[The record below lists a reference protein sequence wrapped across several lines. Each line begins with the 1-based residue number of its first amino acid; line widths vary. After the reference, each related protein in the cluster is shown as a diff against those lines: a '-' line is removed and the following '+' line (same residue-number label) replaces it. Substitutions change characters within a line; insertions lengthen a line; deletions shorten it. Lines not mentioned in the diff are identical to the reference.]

1 MLQRLKQRVT
11 KLESAS
17 DAIRPPMPRD
27 LFSRVVDEAIEL
39 LPLPAWEWVLQITSP
54 RRTRTGQAAES
65 RFLRLSEHLAD
76 WTALTYGLR
85 LHETYS
91 QAPNYWIVAEV
102 PKSIPYLMRC
112 SRRELTVLSPSER
125 DALLAHV
132 SRLIEPRVLAL
143 TGRGELREVARFTES
158 LVDLQLSRVFD
169 PFRKRYAR
177 ALEEQRQAVPLP
189 EIAETDSLEEKRIT
203 LGNWFRSRWA
213 EKRRAYAS
221 AET

>member
-11 KLESAS
+11 KLETAS
-17 DAIRPPMPRD
+17 EAIRPPVPRN
-27 LFSRVVDEAIEL
+27 LFSQVVDETIEL
-39 LPLPAWEWVLQITSP
+39 LPPQAWEWVLQITSP
-54 RRTRTGQAAES
+54 RRTQTGQEAES
-65 RFLRLSEHLAD
+65 RLLRLSEHLAD

-85 LHETYS
+85 LRETYL
-91 QAPNYWIVAEV
+91 QEPNKWIVTEV

-112 SRRELTVLSPSER
+112 SRRELTVLLPSER
-125 DALLAHV
+125 YALLDHAA
-132 SRLIEPRVLAL
+132 RLIEPRVQAM
-143 TGRGELREVARFTES
+143 TVKGELREVAHFTES
-158 LVDLQLSRVFD
+158 LGDLQLPRLFD

-189 EIAETDSLEEKRIT
+189 EIAENDSLEAKRSK

-221 AET
+221 AQS